1 MKDSYDY
8 GLKLFLDKDD
18 LERLYDFEEE
28 SMEGLVREREAK
40 QHQSTDE
47 RVRLIGERLDAMGS
61 KIEDSYQ
68 KSAHHTDGLQSLD
81 FRLMRLE
88 EVAEQTNA
96 SLAVIHRFM
105 SFQRNVRSTDGD
117 NQQLSP
123 TKNGR
128 SFKSSPNVAVPPQPL
143 TVEDFR
149 RHLTNVDPSVERSRL
164 GGRRSSCAAFDPDE
178 DCPDVMM
185 PVQIHQV
192 VEPQD
197 LAMLRSL
204 GNAVVGSSSHLRRR
218 SVSETSKDG
227 VNILQSMETDAPG
240 REGSSVYDSSVGRH
254 LALGR
259 ASSSPWPEVPPSP
272 KVNKHLIDHKRSSFV
287 TS

>member
-47 RVRLIGERLDAMGS
+47 RVRLIGERLDGMGS

-68 KSAHHTDGLQSLD
+68 KSAQHSDSLQSLD
-81 FRLMRLE
+81 FRMMRLE
-88 EVAEQTNA
+88 EVLEQTNA

-105 SFQRNVRSTDGD
+105 SFQRSIRSADG
-117 NQQLSP
+117 QQISP
-123 TKNGR
+123 TKNRR
-128 SFKSSPNVAVPPQPL
+128 SFKSSPNVASLPACQPL

-149 RHLTNVDPSVERSRL
+149 RHLTTVDATIERSRL
-164 GGRRSSCAAFDPDE
+164 GGRKSSCAAFDPD
-178 DCPDVMM
+178 DDQTDVMINPASM
-185 PVQIHQV
+185 QIHQV

-204 GNAVVGSSSHLRRR
+204 GSAGGSHLRRR
-218 SVSETSKDG
+218 TVSETSKDG
-227 VNILQSMETDAPG
+227 VNILQAMEIDAVT
-240 REGSSVYDSSVGRH
+240 REGPHFFESS
-254 LALGR
+254 LGR
-259 ASSSPWPEVPPSP
+259 QLVLGRTSSSPWPEVPPSP
-272 KVNKHLIDHKRSSFV
+272 NVDSLCNRV
-287 TS
+287 

>member
-1 MKDSYDY
+1 MYCVIETGMKDSYDN

-28 SMEGLVREREAK
+28 SMEGLDREREAK

-47 RVRLIGERLDAMGS
+47 RVRLIGERLDSMGS
-61 KIEDSYQ
+61 KMEDGFT
-68 KSAHHTDGLQSLD
+68 KSSQQHESLQSFD

-105 SFQRNVRSTDGD
+105 SFQRSI
-117 NQQLSP
+117 QP
-123 TKNGR
+123 TEDQPDSLGNLFKNR
-128 SFKSSPNVAVPPQPL
+128 RPSKSSPNVALQAQSI

-149 RHLTNVDPSVERSRL
+149 RHLTMDPTLERNR
-164 GGRRSSCAAFDPDE
+164 GRRSSCAAFDVDGE
-178 DCPDVMM
+178 TDGGKTEVVSM
-185 PVQIHQV
+185 PKPTSVQIQG

-204 GNAVVGSSSHLRRR
+204 GSGRKSGHHHRRR
-218 SVSETSKDG
+218 TVSETSKDG
-227 VNILQSMETDAPG
+227 IQIIRSMEEETDSPKS
-240 REGSSVYDSSVGRH
+240 RRMV
-254 LALGR
+254 LPR
-259 ASSSPWPEVPPSP
+259 ASSLECRDSPTSP
-272 KVNKHLIDHKRSSFV
+272 KVHTI
-287 TS
+287 

>member
-47 RVRLIGERLDAMGS
+47 RVRLIGERLDAMGL

-68 KSAHHTDGLQSLD
+68 KSAQQNDSLQSLD

-88 EVAEQTNA
+88 EVAERTNA

-105 SFQRNVRSTDGD
+105 SFQRAIRADETDQFGSSKNRRS
-117 NQQLSP
+117 S
-123 TKNGR
+123 
-128 SFKSSPNVAVPPQPL
+128 KSSPNVAIQSQPL

-149 RHLTNVDPSVERSRL
+149 RHLTNDPTLERNR
-164 GGRRSSCAAFDPDE
+164 GRRSSCAAFDPDDGE
-178 DCPDVMM
+178 TTDHANVVM
-185 PVQIHQV
+185 PKPTSSQIQAI
-192 VEPQD
+192 EPQD

-204 GNAVVGSSSHLRRR
+204 GSGAPVGHLRRR
-218 SVSETSKDG
+218 TVSETSKDG
-227 VNILQSMETDAPG
+227 FNIIQSMEGTDSP
-240 REGSSVYDSSVGRH
+240 VGRH
-254 LALGR
+254 VILGR
-259 ASSSPWPEVPPSP
+259 ASSLDTREIPPSP
-272 KVNKHLIDHKRSSFV
+272 KVDSN
-287 TS
+287 

>member
-47 RVRLIGERLDAMGS
+47 RVRLIGERLDAMGL

-68 KSAHHTDGLQSLD
+68 KSAQQNDGLQSLD

-105 SFQRNVRSTDGD
+105 SFQRTTRTDETDQFGG
-117 NQQLSP
+117 S
-123 TKNGR
+123 KSRR
-128 SFKSSPNVAVPPQPL
+128 SFKSSPNVAIQTQPL

-149 RHLTNVDPSVERSRL
+149 RHLTNDPTLERNR
-164 GGRRSSCAAFDPDE
+164 GRRSSCAAFDPDE
-178 DCPDVMM
+178 GEQTVAKVVM
-185 PVQIHQV
+185 PKPTSSQIQAI
-192 VEPQD
+192 EPQD
-197 LAMLRSL
+197 FAMLRSL
-204 GNAVVGSSSHLRRR
+204 GSGAPVGHLRRR
-218 SVSETSKDG
+218 TVSETSKDG
-227 VNILQSMETDAPG
+227 FNIIQSMEGTDSP
-240 REGSSVYDSSVGRH
+240 VGRH
-254 LALGR
+254 VVLGR
-259 ASSSPWPEVPPSP
+259 ASSLDTREIPPSP
-272 KVNKHLIDHKRSSFV
+272 KVVNLLPCNFQEE
-287 TS
+287 T

>member
-47 RVRLIGERLDAMGS
+47 RVRLIGERLDAMGL

-68 KSAHHTDGLQSLD
+68 KSAQQNDNLQSLD

-105 SFQRNVRSTDGD
+105 SFQRSTRLDEADQFGSNKNRRS
-117 NQQLSP
+117 S
-123 TKNGR
+123 
-128 SFKSSPNVAVPPQPL
+128 KSSPNVAIQPQPL

-149 RHLTNVDPSVERSRL
+149 RHLTIDPTLERKR
-164 GGRRSSCAAFDPDE
+164 GRRSSCAAFDPDE
-178 DCPDVMM
+178 EETSDVVM
-185 PVQIHQV
+185 PNPTSMQIQSI
-192 VEPQD
+192 EPQD

-204 GNAVVGSSSHLRRR
+204 GNAASGFGHLRRR
-218 SVSETSKDG
+218 TVSETSKDG
-227 VNILQSMETDAPG
+227 FNIIQSMEGSNSSLG
-240 REGSSVYDSSVGRH
+240 RK
-254 LALGR
+254 LILTR
-259 ASSSPWPEVPPSP
+259 ASSLEPREIPTSPQV
-272 KVNKHLIDHKRSSFV
+272 
-287 TS
+287 